1 MSSPKL
7 DETGRTYRGAGPRQ
21 RQEERRVRLVDA
33 AVEVFGTSGYRSA
46 TVGKICETAGLTK
59 RYFYESFDDSEAL
72 LLAAYASVTDRL
84 RDSVLR
90 GAGEGGTDLD
100 ARVRGALTA
109 FFRSVADDPR
119 IPRIAFQ
126 EVLGVGPEVDN
137 AYRRVTVSFVDA
149 VLVVIGPAVDR
160 TAFPDFHLRTL
171 ATGLVGAV
179 LMIAQQW
186 VLSESPQPIES
197 VIGSAHTIL
206 SAVLGQLG
214 PQPM

>member
-1 MSSPKL
+1 VSSPSV

-21 RQEERRVRLVDA
+21 RQEDRRVRLVDA
-33 AVEVFGTSGYRSA
+33 AVEVFGTSGYRTA
-46 TVGKICETAGLTK
+46 TIEKICSTAGLTK

-72 LLAAYASVTDRL
+72 LLAAYGSVTDRL
-84 RDSVLR
+84 RDSVVR
-90 GAGEGGTDLD
+90 GAADGADLD

-109 FFRSVADDPR
+109 FFESVADDPR

-126 EVLGVGPEVDN
+126 EVLGVGPEVDV
-137 AYRRVTVSFVDA
+137 AYRRVTRSFVDA

-160 TAFPDFHLRTL
+160 TAFPDPHLRTL

-186 VLSESPQPIES
+186 VLAENPQPIES
-197 VIGSAHTIL
+197 VIASAHTIL
-206 SAVLGQLG
+206 TAVLGKLG
-214 PQPM
+214 PHPM

>member
-1 MSSPKL
+1 MSSPRL
-7 DETGRTYRGAGPRQ
+7 DGTGRTYRGAGPRQ
-21 RQEERRVRLVDA
+21 RQEERRARLVDA

-46 TVGKICETAGLTK
+46 TVEKICATAGLTK

-90 GAGEGGTDLD
+90 GARDGGADLD

-126 EVLGVGPEVDN
+126 EVLGVGPDVDA
-137 AYRRVTVSFVDA
+137 AYRRVTRSFVDA

-160 TAFPDFHLRTL
+160 TAFPDPHLRTL

-186 VLSESPQPIES
+186 VLSENRQPIET
-197 VIGSAHTIL
+197 VIASAHTIL
-206 SAVLGQLG
+206 SAVLGELG
-214 PQPM
+214 PR